1 MQTVG
6 VICEY
11 NPFHLGHARQFAAIR
26 HQLGQDAAIV
36 CLMSGN
42 YVQRGEPAVFD
53 KLTRARAA
61 ADAGLAPDDAAAA
74 LGMKPYAVKKNLTLA
89 GKVPPAV
96 LRRALELCRDTDGL
110 VKRVSR
116 DKQLTAEVFVLQLTG
131 LLRGARV

>member
-1 MQTVG
+1 
-6 VICEY
+6 
-11 NPFHLGHARQFAAIR
+11 
-26 HQLGQDAAIV
+26 
-36 CLMSGN
+36 
-42 YVQRGEPAVFD
+42 
-53 KLTRARAA
+53 
-61 ADAGLAPDDAAAA
+61 
-74 LGMKPYAVKKNLTLA
+74 MKPYAVKKNLTLA